1 MRQQKL
7 PDREERQPL
16 RREEDEQHDR
26 RGGRQAL
33 VAVAAT
39 GEEPA
44 QTLRH
49 GGHPATVPKQRA
61 GGTPVPDGLRPRDEQ
76 HCAVARARVEGVDEE
91 LQPDGEGE
99 GLVSLQAP
107 EGHELLG
114 LRPSGEDVAV
124 GDGSHRDVGDDR
136 RAVTG
141 GDRHRE
147 RIRSRQRRPARRRR
161 QAAWR
166 GGGQEGDEPAVG
178 RLSVHSRACRWETSG
193 STRRGGRGPAAPR
206 AGRRRPRRA

>member
-61 GGTPVPDGLRPRDEQ
+61 GGSRDGSASGARRAALRRGP
-76 HCAVARARVEGVDEE
+76 ARVEGVDEALE
-91 LQPDGEGE
+91 ADGEGE
-99 GLVSLQAP
+99 GLVGLGAP
-107 EGHELLG
+107 EGNEVLG
-114 LRPSGEDVAV
+114 
-124 GDGSHRDVGDDR
+124 
-136 RAVTG
+136 RA
-141 GDRHRE
+141 
-147 RIRSRQRRPARRRR
+147 RPA
-161 QAAWR
+161 
-166 GGGQEGDEPAVG
+166 
-178 RLSVHSRACRWETSG
+178 STS
-193 STRRGGRGPAAPR
+193 P
-206 AGRRRPRRA
+206 